1 MTILRHCPLAFL
13 FNIAQSDRW
22 SEEARRGFKEARL
35 TRPRRGAGRLWGGR
49 VVRQRAQV
57 INQIADG
64 EQVLRTGL

>member
-1 MTILRHCPLAFL
+1 MTILPHCPLAFL

-35 TRPRRGAGRLWGGR
+35 TRPRRGAGRLLGPG
-49 VVRQRAQV
+49 VRQRAQV